1 MEEGKILILEFG
13 KKPLDLS
20 FLDEKCFYERSG
32 DYIKITCKN
41 QKIIKKLK
49 DLGFV
54 EIQS

>member
-1 MEEGKILILEFG
+1 MILEYG
-13 KKPLDLS
+13 TKPLDIS
-20 FLDEKCFYERSG
+20 KIVDEKCFYERTG

-49 DLGFV
+49 ELGFN